1 MRSNIPRRL
10 SQLEQKA
17 HIQHAPQPVIF
28 VTFVSPG
35 HPCYSSRAECDGQVW
50 ERNPGETPEDFERR
64 VFENLQRH
72 QHCPTI
78 VFFSPESKTATRP
91 MSEIAR

>member
-17 HIQHAPQPVIF
+17 HIYDAPQPVIF

-35 HPCYSSRAECDGQVW
+35 KPCLSNRAECDDQVW
-50 ERNPGETPEDFERR
+50 ERTPRETEEDFQNRVRESLEPNERS
-64 VFENLQRH
+64 
-72 QHCPTI
+72 PTVVI
-78 VFFSPESKTATRP
+78 FHPEIKAN
-91 MSEIAR
+91 